1 METAG
6 VCVGSVVEP
15 GTYLWSWGAHPVK
28 QRGSDSDVYLD
39 VYLDIYLG
47 LGGSN

>member
-1 METAG
+1 MDTAG
-6 VCVGSVVEP
+6 ICAGPVVEP
-15 GTYLWSWGAHPVK
+15 GTYLWSWGAHPVRK
-28 QRGSDSDVYLD
+28 RGSDPD